1 MRHILVAV
9 DGSQYGLEAVKAA
22 AKLAAERGIEKV
34 TLINVIPVVYS
45 TMGPT
50 PVAAPPEHVEAW
62 GVFDEPRK
70 LLAASG
76 VKAELLLRVGDPAQE
91 IVQAAKEGGFDLIVV
106 GHRGLSPVKAFLLGS
121 VSERVVAHAPCSIL
135 VVRPGLENNATS

>member
-1 MRHILVAV
+1 
-9 DGSQYGLEAVKAA
+9 
-22 AKLAAERGIEKV
+22 
-34 TLINVIPVVYS
+34 
-45 TMGPT
+45 T

-62 GVFDEPRK
+62 EVFDEPRK

-121 VSERVVAHAPCSIL
+121 VSERVVAHASCSTL
-135 VVRPGLENNATS
+135 VVRPGLENNTTS